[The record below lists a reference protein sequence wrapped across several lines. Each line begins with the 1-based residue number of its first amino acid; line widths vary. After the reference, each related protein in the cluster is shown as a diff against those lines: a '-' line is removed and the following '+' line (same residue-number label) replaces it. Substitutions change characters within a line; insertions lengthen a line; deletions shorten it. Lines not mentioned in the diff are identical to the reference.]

1 MARGAQLTSGLR
13 AIAAAPPGLVSEV
26 RGLGL
31 MVGFEFSSGYPA
43 YAGVAGRVSKACL
56 DRGMLLLTTSVFE
69 TLRFIPA
76 LNVTAADVDEALAT
90 FGAALD
96 AVVAADE
103 AGLKK

>member
-1 MARGAQLTSGLR
+1 MARGVQLKSGLQK
-13 AIAAAPPGLVSEV
+13 IAAAHPGLVSEV

-76 LNVTAADVDEALAT
+76 LNVTAADIVEALAT
-90 FGAALD
+90 FSAALD
-96 AVVAADE
+96 AVVATDE
-103 AGLKK
+103 AVLKK